1 MTESRPELARGR
13 KKGLFSWTIQNQIVS
28 TGLVATTVLIFV
40 VVYFYSFSKSE
51 FHRSSQNLIHATCN
65 MYSENVSRSL
75 MECGRTFAG
84 WTTQDVFGMAIEYQ
98 TTEELKGEFETW
110 LGTDSRFL
118 LVSLVDKEGTVLQ
131 IAGSA
136 ALTGN
141 VESLKGAVLNDL
153 ADVSN
158 REEKCIQI
166 VESTTLPQ
174 LGIENAY
181 TYMFYCP
188 AFSTDG
194 QRNGAFIAYS
204 GWSEIEKETQACY
217 DELET
222 FGYSDALIVVALPEQ
237 KVVVASGHKSGRSTI
252 DQDHDA
258 LLQKI
263 GTGLANGSSSIELAG
278 ENALAENAPVAPPS
292 IAEQRVETSNTPVFL
307 SVIPEAQVMAQLN
320 AQLGWIVLIGVLGTV
335 LVIALNYFIARR
347 ISQRVSAIGKL
358 AESISAGDVS
368 QSIDIRSRDEI
379 GGLADAFR
387 NLIQYIQEIAAASE
401 RIAAKDLTIAFEPKS
416 ERDVLGHSFKTMK
429 ENLTAMIQQLTD
441 SAKQL
446 VSAASEITSTA
457 GEIEKGANEQSDQVH
472 QVLTAIEQ
480 MTATIAE
487 SSKNAKEASGT
498 SRQAAET
505 ASNGGRIVNET
516 TAGMKKISDVV
527 QQSANAISKLARS
540 AEQIGEITGVIDDIA
555 DQTNLLALNAAIE
568 AARAGEQGRGFAVV
582 ADEVRKLAERTTKAT
597 GEITG
602 MIKGIQGE
610 TSEAVSSMATGI
622 SQVEMGQQLADQA
635 GTSLDEIVQMSQ
647 CVLEMVKQIARASDE
662 QSSASVQIAANMER
676 ISTLAKVTADG
687 AEHSTKAAGN
697 LNDQAA
703 NLQAMVGHFKLH

>member
-13 KKGLFSWTIQNQIVS
+13 RKGLISWSIQNQIVS
-28 TGLVATTVLIFV
+28 TGLVATIVLVFV
-40 VVYFYSFSKSE
+40 VIYFYSFSKSE
-51 FHRSSQNLIHATCN
+51 FQKSSQNLIHATCN
-65 MYSENVSRSL
+65 LHSENVSRSL
-75 MECGRTFAG
+75 AECGRTFES

-98 TTEELKGEFETW
+98 TTEELKGEFESW
-110 LGTDSRFL
+110 LNTDSRFL
-118 LVSLVDKEGTVLQ
+118 LVALVDKEGTVLE
-131 IAGSA
+131 IEGST
-136 ALTGN
+136 ALSAN
-141 VESLKGAVLNDL
+141 VESLKGSVLNDL
-153 ADVSN
+153 SDVDS
-158 REEKCIQI
+158 REQKCIQI
-166 VESTTLPQ
+166 VESQALTQ
-174 LGIENAY
+174 LGIKTPHSY
-181 TYMFYCP
+181 LYYSP

-204 GWSEIEKETQACY
+204 GWSDIEKEVQSCY
-217 DELET
+217 EELAE
-222 FGYSDALIVVALPEQ
+222 FGYSDALTVVALPSLD
-237 KVVVASGHKSGRSTI
+237 VMVASGHKNDRSTI
-252 DQDHDA
+252 DQDHAA
-258 LLQKI
+258 LLKLI
-263 GTGLANGSSSIELAG
+263 SAGLKDGSTSIELEG
-278 ENALAENAPVAPPS
+278 ENALAERTPVAPPVVS
-292 IAEQRVETSNTPVFL
+292 KAAMQTTDSPVFL

-320 AQLGWIVLIGVLGTV
+320 AQLTWIVLIGALGTV
-335 LVIALNYFIARR
+335 LVMVLNYVIARR
-347 ISQRVSAIGKL
+347 ISRRVSAIGKL
-358 AESISAGDVS
+358 AESIAAGDVS
-368 QSIDIRSRDEI
+368 QTVDIYSRDEI

-387 NLIQYIQEIAAASE
+387 SLTQYIREIAAAAE
-401 RIAAKDLTIAFEPKS
+401 RIAAKDLTVAFEPKS

-446 VSAASEITSTA
+446 VTAASEITSTA

-498 SRQAAET
+498 SKQAAET

-516 TAGMKKISDVV
+516 TDGMKKISDVV
-527 QQSANAISKLARS
+527 QQSADAISKLARS

-568 AARAGEQGRGFAVV
+568 AARAGDQGRGFAVV

-597 GEITG
+597 SEITG

-622 SQVEMGQQLADQA
+622 TQVEKGQHLADQA
-635 GTSLDEIVQMSQ
+635 GVSLSEIVQMSQ

-662 QSSASVQIAANMER
+662 QSSASEQIAANMER

-703 NLQAMVGHFKLH
+703 NLQSMVEHFKLH